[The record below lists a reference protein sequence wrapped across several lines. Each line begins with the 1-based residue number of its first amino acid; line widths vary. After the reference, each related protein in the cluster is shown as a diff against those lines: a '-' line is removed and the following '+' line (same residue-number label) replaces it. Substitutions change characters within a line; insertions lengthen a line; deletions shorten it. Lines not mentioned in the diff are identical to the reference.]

1 MSFLRTIQVVNVRW
15 FNATAWYGL
24 ELARLLNAAGH
35 ESRVVAL
42 AGTETFEKAE
52 SMGLRPLAMPLNA
65 KNPLEFP
72 GLIRDMAR
80 LIRGFRPDVV
90 NCHRGESFLFWGLL
104 KGMGGYALVRTRGD
118 QRLPKGNLPNRIL
131 HTRVADAVVATNSV
145 MARHFAGKMRV
156 PADRLYTILGGV
168 DTARFRFDPEGRAAV
183 RARYGFTDEDCV
195 FGLLGRF
202 DIVKG
207 QRETIA
213 ALSRLVNSGMRNIRL
228 LLLGFSTATLQ
239 EEVEAWIREAGME
252 NNVTITGKVPD
263 VAACLSALDVGV
275 VASLWSETI
284 GPRWNRGLRR
294 SLVSFHSVGSPD
306 LVPRVRA
313 GAARR
318 RGRAGGRAPPGRD
331 GCRMASGTGGGLLRT
346 HRHLGRRRF
355 SQPDA
360 GRLCGR
366 MLPAPPVLER
376 IAFEPVRAS
385 KVSSAGARV
394 GFGGIHAASRL
405 AVVCPPF
412 MVQRVT

>member
-168 DTARFRFDPEGRAAV
+168 
-183 RARYGFTDEDCV
+183 
-195 FGLLGRF
+195 
-202 DIVKG
+202 
-207 QRETIA
+207 
-213 ALSRLVNSGMRNIRL
+213 
-228 LLLGFSTATLQ
+228 
-239 EEVEAWIREAGME
+239 
-252 NNVTITGKVPD
+252 
-263 VAACLSALDVGV
+263 
-275 VASLWSETI
+275 
-284 GPRWNRGLRR
+284 
-294 SLVSFHSVGSPD
+294 
-306 LVPRVRA
+306 
-313 GAARR
+313 
-318 RGRAGGRAPPGRD
+318 
-331 GCRMASGTGGGLLRT
+331 GT
-346 HRHLGRRRF
+346 
-355 SQPDA
+355 
-360 GRLCGR
+360 
-366 MLPAPPVLER
+366 
-376 IAFEPVRAS
+376 
-385 KVSSAGARV
+385 
-394 GFGGIHAASRL
+394 ASRTRT
-405 AVVCPPF
+405 AYSGCSDASIS
-412 MVQRVT
+412 